1 MNDEEPGVEEV
12 FDALSDDACRTIV
25 EALDEPMTTNQISE
39 VCDMPLSTTY
49 KKIDKLDDATLVEE
63 SVQLREDGKHTNTY
77 VVDFDEVC
85 AELTEEHRIA
95 VEVSKQETKGE
106 RLERMWEEVRE
117 ET

>member
-1 MNDEEPGVEEV
+1 MKDEDPGAEDV
-12 FDALSDDACRTIV
+12 FDALSDDDCISIV

-77 VVDFDEVC
+77 VVDFEEVC
-85 AELTEEHRIA
+85 AKLTDEHRIS
-95 VEVSKQETKGE
+95 VEVSKPETRGE
-106 RLERMWEEVRE
+106 RLERMWEEVRK